1 MKKPNFQKTKS
12 ARVIQV
18 IETVSLAGDGT
29 DIHPV
34 YELHQYWSMDGKL
47 LAKSDSPEPEI
58 EQNLS
63 GLSTGHILKEL
74 VKRDDVRIKEHHLTD
89 DCISLS
95 LQIGSFKCSE
105 IPEFLD
111 VEDTSHGRI
120 R

>member
-29 DIHPV
+29 DVHPV

-74 VKRDDVRIKEHHLTD
+74 MNRDGVKIQANRFCRTTGYHIKISMWLND
-89 DCISLS
+89 QDCPPCL
-95 LQIGSFKCSE
+95 
-105 IPEFLD
+105 
-111 VEDTSHGRI
+111 R
-120 R
+120 

>member
-58 EQNLS
+58 EQPFD
-63 GLSTGHILKEL
+63 GAHFG
-74 VKRDDVRIKEHHLTD
+74 RTD
-89 DCISLS
+89 ES
-95 LQIGSFKCSE
+95 
-105 IPEFLD
+105 
-111 VEDTSHGRI
+111 
-120 R
+120 